1 MNPTIQPSTSV
12 PIIIG
17 YLTVFSIALIFY
29 GWLARRVSKKAK
41 LLTQP
46 FTLVDAVL
54 ASLLGLWLIS
64 VIYTSFGK
72 DEEITLPL
80 ILANCLLYACLVSG
94 IIGLL
99 GFRHLAPIKLFGLR
113 PEHPGKLIKKALLWL
128 LVSYPLIMLSQAVV
142 QLFYGAADDTQPIVT
157 YFLQHP
163 GWRERAA
170 IISMAVVVAPIAEE
184 LLFRGYFYGV
194 LRRYAGRIPA
204 IAISSILFAAMHLYL
219 PSMLGLALLAV
230 ILCLLYERTG
240 SLWANILV
248 HATFNAISIV
258 MLLIFQTAIV

>member
-1 MNPTIQPSTSV
+1 MNPIIQSPTSV

-17 YLTVFSIALIFY
+17 SLLVFSIVLIFY
-29 GWLARRVSKKAK
+29 GYLAHRLSKKAK
-41 LLTQP
+41 LSTQP
-46 FTLVDAVL
+46 FTIVDALV
-54 ASLLGLWLIS
+54 ASLLGLWLLS
-64 VIYTSFGK
+64 VIYASFGK
-72 DEEITLPL
+72 NEEITLPM
-80 ILANCLLYACLVSG
+80 ILVNSLLYFCLVSG

-99 GFRHLAPIKLFGLR
+99 VLRHLEPVRLFGLK
-113 PEHPGKLIKKALLWL
+113 PDHPGRIIKTALLWL
-128 LVSYPLIMLSQAVV
+128 LVSYPLIMTSQAVA

-163 GWRERAA
+163 GWRERAS
-170 IISMAVVVAPIAEE
+170 IISMAVIVAPIAEE

-219 PSMLGLALLAV
+219 PSMLGLALLAI
-230 ILCLLYERTG
+230 ILCLVYERTG

-248 HATFNAISIV
+248 HATFNAISIL
-258 MLLIFQTAIV
+258 MLLVFQTAAI